1 MLILKP
7 LLFEELLNGEMTMG
21 KQDYQEYIKRFD
33 GYLKKY
39 IPSKDSW
46 TPVDDALYTPPDLF
60 RIPLKEAY
68 EMQFKSIKYT
78 FLHQYTNNKF
88 YQNFCK
94 ERNFSPDDIKTLDDL
109 DKIPLIPD
117 SFFKDYPT
125 GKDFAL
131 WLGNIFTGSLPRIVI
146 KESNPTYDEV
156 INAFNNAGMT
166 VSYSSGT
173 SGRHTFIP
181 RDQRTFFIS
190 EYAAAKSVISMIYP
204 LWDYHMHG
212 YLLMPNPKKTNVYAG
227 KVCTIYF
234 DVIQDVRVAID
245 RDITT
250 ELIQMTMT
258 DQKGVKS
265 KIVKYFAKRESEKMI
280 DEIIR
285 WLESHE
291 KTNEKIAL
299 VGAPFIL
306 SFVMK
311 KLQKEGR
318 GFDFSERGG
327 VVTGGGWK
335 AYEGVRVPV
344 SDFRKQVEKVLG
356 IPEKYCLDIYGMVE
370 GNGWMVHCPEG
381 HYLHSPYSY
390 YKPLVLDSEYKPVG
404 YGEWGRF
411 AFLDAAAF
419 SYPGFIMSGDKV
431 RMLEHC
437 PVCDRPGP
445 VLEPEIQR
453 ASGEE
458 IRGCAEEV
466 RRMLS
471 ADLAKDSK

>member
-1 MLILKP
+1 MENKG
-7 LLFEELLNGEMTMG
+7 FH
-21 KQDYQEYIKRFD
+21 DYIQRFNEY
-33 GYLKKY
+33 LQKY
-39 IPSKDSW
+39 IPSKDVW
-46 TPVDDALYTPPDLF
+46 TPADDALYTPDDLF
-60 RIPLKEAY
+60 RIPLKEAAG
-68 EMQFKSIKYT
+68 MQLKSIKYA
-78 FLHQYTNNKF
+78 FKNQYENNKV

-94 ERNFSPDDIKTLDDL
+94 DRNVSPEHIKTHDDL

-117 SFFKDYPT
+117 TFFKDYPS
-125 GKDFAL
+125 GKDFAV

-146 KESNPTYDEV
+146 PQTHPTYDEV
-156 INAFNNAGMT
+156 INAFNAAGMA
-166 VSYSSGT
+166 VAYSSGT

-181 RDQRTFFIS
+181 RDQRTFYTS
-190 EYAAAKSVISMIYP
+190 EYAAAKSVINMIYP
-204 LWDYHMHG
+204 LWDHHMHG
-212 YLLMPNPKKTNVYAG
+212 YLLMPNPQKTNVYAG

-258 DQKGVKS
+258 GQKGLKS
-265 KIVKYFAKRESEKMI
+265 KIVKYFVKRQSDKMI
-280 DEIIR
+280 SEIIR
-285 WLESHE
+285 WLEYHE

-327 VVTGGGWK
+327 VATGGGWK

-344 SDFRKQVEKVLG
+344 SDFRKEVEKVLG
-356 IPEKYCLDIYGMVE
+356 IPEKYCVDIYGMVE

-390 YKPLVLDSEYKPVG
+390 YKPLVLDKEYKPLG

-445 VLEPEIQR
+445 VLEPEIKR
-453 ASGEE
+453 AAGEE

-471 ADLAKDSK
+471 ADLSKET

>member
-1 MLILKP
+1 MEKTD
-7 LLFEELLNGEMTMG
+7 F
-21 KQDYQEYIKRFD
+21 DEYIKKFD
-33 GYLKKY
+33 GYMKKY
-39 IPSKDSW
+39 IPSKEAW
-46 TPVDDALYTPPDLF
+46 TPVHDALYTPHDLF
-60 RIPLKEAY
+60 RIPIKEAQ
-68 EMQFKSIKYT
+68 EMQLKSIKYAFT
-78 FLHQYTNNKF
+78 HQYTNNKV

-117 SFFKDYPT
+117 TFFKDYPA

-131 WLGNIFTGSLPRIVI
+131 WLGNLFTGSLPRIVI
-146 KESNPTYDEV
+146 KQTNPTYDEV
-156 INAFNNAGMT
+156 INAFNDAGMA
-166 VSYSSGT
+166 VAYSSGT

-181 RDQRTFFIS
+181 RDQRTFYTS
-190 EYAAAKSVISMIYP
+190 EYAITKSVISMIYP

-227 KVCTIYF
+227 KVCSVYF
-234 DVIQDVRVAID
+234 DAIQDVQVAID

-258 DQKGVKS
+258 GQKGVKN
-265 KIVKYFAKRESEKMI
+265 KIVKYFVKRESEKMI
-280 DEIIR
+280 NEIIR
-285 WLESHE
+285 WLEYHE
-291 KTNEKIAL
+291 KTKEKIAL

-318 GFDFSERGG
+318 SFDFGERGG
-327 VVTGGGWK
+327 VGTGGGWK
-335 AYEGVRVPV
+335 AYEGSRVPV
-344 SDFRKQVEKVLG
+344 ADFRKQVEKVLG
-356 IPEKYCLDIYGMVE
+356 IPEKFCLDIYGMVE

-390 YKPLVLDSEYKPVG
+390 YKPLVLDNEYKPVG

-419 SYPGFIMSGDKV
+419 SYPGFIISGDKV

-445 VLEPEIQR
+445 VLEPEIKR
-453 ASGEE
+453 AAGEE

-471 ADLAKDSK
+471 VDLGKDTK

>member
-1 MLILKP
+1 MILNTHVFP
-7 LLFEELLNGEMTMG
+7 IELYGDIAMG
-21 KQDYQEYIKRFD
+21 TQEYQEYIKRFD
-33 GYLKKY
+33 QQLKKY
-39 IPSKDSW
+39 FPSKEAW

-68 EMQFKSIKYT
+68 EMQLKSIKYT

-94 ERNFSPDDIKTLDDL
+94 ERNFSPEDIKTLDDL

-117 SFFKDYPT
+117 NFFKDYPT

-131 WLGNIFTGSLPRIVI
+131 WLGNIFTGPLPRIVI

-234 DVIQDVRVAID
+234 DAIQDVRVAID

-258 DQKGVKS
+258 GQKGVKS

-280 DEIIR
+280 IDIIR

-291 KTNEKIAL
+291 KTNEKIAF

-318 GFDFSERGG
+318 SFDISERGG
-327 VVTGGGWK
+327 VATGGGWK

-471 ADLAKDSK
+471 ADLGKEI

>member
-1 MLILKP
+1 MEKP
-7 LLFEELLNGEMTMG
+7 DFDT
-21 KQDYQEYIKRFD
+21 YINTFD
-33 GYLKKY
+33 EQIKKY
-39 IPSKDSW
+39 IPTKEAW
-46 TPVDDALYTPPDLF
+46 TPVDDALYKPRDLF
-60 RIPLKEAY
+60 RIPLKEAAD
-68 EMQFKSIKYT
+68 MLLKSMKYT
-78 FLHQYTNNKF
+78 FTHQYNNNKM

-94 ERNFSPDDIKTLDDL
+94 ERSFSPSDLKTADDL

-117 SFFKDYPT
+117 SFFKDYP
-125 GKDFAL
+125 GGRDFAL
-131 WLGNIFTGSLPRIVI
+131 WLGNIFTGTLPRIVI
-146 KESNPTYDEV
+146 KQQNPTYDEV
-156 INAFNNAGMT
+156 INAFNAAGMA
-166 VSYSSGT
+166 VAYSSGT

-181 RDQRTFFIS
+181 RDQRTFYAS
-190 EYAAAKSVISMIYP
+190 EYAVAKSTISMMYP
-204 LWDYHMHG
+204 LWNPHMHG
-212 YLLMPNPKKTNVYAG
+212 YVLMPNPKKTNVYAG

-234 DVIQDVRVAID
+234 DAIQDVRVAID

-258 DQKGVKS
+258 GQKGIKTKV
-265 KIVKYFAKRESEKMI
+265 VKYFAKRESEKMI
-280 DEIIR
+280 NEIIR
-285 WLESHE
+285 WLEYHE
-291 KTNEKIAL
+291 KTKEKIAL

-311 KLQKEGR
+311 RLEAEGR
-318 GFDFSERGG
+318 SFEFGERAG
-327 VVTGGGWK
+327 VATGGGWK
-335 AYEGVRVPV
+335 AYEGARVPV
-344 SDFRKQVEKVLG
+344 VDFRKQVEKVLG

-390 YKPLVLDSEYKPVG
+390 YKPLVLDAEYKPVG
-404 YGEWGRF
+404 YGEWGRY

-419 SYPGFIMSGDKV
+419 SYPGFIISGDKV

-445 VLEPEIQR
+445 VLEPEIKR
-453 ASGEE
+453 ATGEE

-471 ADLAKDSK
+471 ADLGVDDK

>member
-1 MLILKP
+1 
-7 LLFEELLNGEMTMG
+7 MG

-60 RIPLKEAY
+60 SIPLKEAY
-68 EMQFKSIKYT
+68 EMQLKSIKYT

-117 SFFKDYPT
+117 NFFKDYPT

-234 DVIQDVRVAID
+234 DAIQDVRVAID

-411 AFLDAAAF
+411 AFLDAAAL

>member
-1 MLILKP
+1 MEQP
-7 LLFEELLNGEMTMG
+7 
-21 KQDYQEYIKRFD
+21 DYLSYMKKFDEYM
-33 GYLKKY
+33 KKY
-39 IPSKDSW
+39 TPSKEIW
-46 TPVDDALYTPPDLF
+46 TPVDDALYSPPDLF
-60 RIPLKEAY
+60 RIPLNEGL
-68 EMQFKSIKYT
+68 ELQLKSIKYT
-78 FLHQYTNNKF
+78 FTHHYNNNKV
-88 YQNFCK
+88 YHNFCK
-94 ERNFSPDDIKTLDDL
+94 ERGFSPEDIKTTEDL
-109 DKIPLIPD
+109 EKIPLIPD
-117 SFFKDYPT
+117 TFFKDYPA

-131 WLGNIFTGSLPRIVI
+131 WLGNLFTGTLPRVVI
-146 KESNPTYDEV
+146 KQSNPTYDEV
-156 INAFNNAGMT
+156 INAFNESGMV

-181 RDQRTFFIS
+181 RDRRTFNVS
-190 EYAAAKSVISMIYP
+190 EYAIAKSVISMIYP
-204 LWDYHMHG
+204 LWDYHLHG

-234 DVIQDVRVAID
+234 DAIQDVRVAID

-250 ELIQMTMT
+250 ELIRMTMSG
-258 DQKGVKS
+258 QKGLKT
-265 KIVKYFAKRESEKMI
+265 KLVKYFAKRESEKMI
-280 DEIIR
+280 NEIIK
-285 WLESHE
+285 WLEYHE
-291 KTNEKIAL
+291 KTTEKIAL

-311 KLQKEGR
+311 KLQKEGKSFNF
-318 GFDFSERGG
+318 GERGG
-327 VVTGGGWK
+327 IGTGGGWK
-335 AYEGVRVPV
+335 AYEGARVPV
-344 SDFRKQVEKVLG
+344 AEFRKQVEKVLG
-356 IPEKYCLDIYGMVE
+356 IPEKFCLDIYGMVE

-390 YKPLVLDSEYKPVG
+390 YKPLVLDDGNKPVG

-419 SYPGFIMSGDKV
+419 SYPGFIISGDKV

-445 VLEPEIQR
+445 VLEPEIKR

-458 IRGCAEEV
+458 IRGCAEEL

-471 ADLAKDSK
+471 ADLGKDTI

>member
-1 MLILKP
+1 M
-7 LLFEELLNGEMTMG
+7 GEMTMG

-39 IPSKDSW
+39 IPSKDAW

-68 EMQFKSIKYT
+68 EMQLKSIKYT
-78 FLHQYTNNKF
+78 FLHQYSNNKF
-88 YQNFCK
+88 YKNFCK

-109 DKIPLIPD
+109 EKIPLIPD

-156 INAFNNAGMT
+156 INAFNSAGMT

-204 LWDYHMHG
+204 LWDYSMHG

-234 DVIQDVRVAID
+234 DAIQDVRVAID

-258 DQKGVKS
+258 DQKGVKR

-285 WLESHE
+285 WLTSHE

-311 KLQKEGR
+311 KLQKDGR

-327 VVTGGGWK
+327 VATGGGWK

-344 SDFRKQVEKVLG
+344 SEFRKQVEKVLG
-356 IPEKYCLDIYGMVE
+356 IPEKYCVDIYGMVE

-419 SYPGFIMSGDKV
+419 SYPGFVMSGDKV

-445 VLEPEIQR
+445 VLEPEIKR

-471 ADLAKDSK
+471 ADLGKET